1 MFRRG
6 DVGRGEGIRSKTL
19 LARWVR
25 AGSVLGLLAVLVV
38 ACESRA
44 FRSLQAGR
52 LYTTGTEALDRG
64 DHQTAIAQ
72 LEEAATLVPDA
83 SEIRNHLGLAYW
95 SAGDSDR
102 ARAAFEAAIDL
113 DCDNEAAR
121 ANLAS
126 LDAALAAPRAETSLD
141 AALAA
146 PRAETH
152 DAP

>member
-1 MFRRG
+1 VFRRG
-6 DVGRGEGIRSKTL
+6 DVGRGDRIRSKTP

-25 AGSVLGLLAVLVV
+25 GGLVLGLLTMLFA

-44 FRSLQAGR
+44 VRSLQAGR

-83 SEIRNHLGLAYW
+83 SEIRNQLGLAYW
-95 SAGDSDR
+95 SAGEPER

-126 LDAALAAPRAETSLD
+126 LHASLAAPRAET
-141 AALAA
+141 
-146 PRAETH
+146 R

>member
-6 DVGRGEGIRSKTL
+6 DVGRGERTRSKTL

-25 AGSVLGLLAVLVV
+25 AGLVLGLLVILGV

-44 FRSLQAGR
+44 IRSLQAGR
-52 LYTTGTEALDRG
+52 LYKTGTDALDRG

-95 SAGDSDR
+95 SMGEEER
-102 ARAAFEAAIDL
+102 ARAAFEKALDL

-121 ANLAS
+121 SNLAR
-126 LDAALAAPRAETSLD
+126 LAAEGASSVRID
-141 AALAA
+141 AG
-146 PRAETH
+146 
-152 DAP
+152 D

>member
-1 MFRRG
+1 MHRRRSRCAGRRG
-6 DVGRGEGIRSKTL
+6 LRVALWICVSVVGIGCQSPP
-19 LARWVR
+19 VR
-25 AGSVLGLLAVLVV
+25 AW
-38 ACESRA
+38 
-44 FRSLQAGR
+44 QAGR

-83 SEIRNHLGLAYW
+83 SEIRNQLGLAYW
-95 SAGDSDR
+95 SAGEPER

-126 LDAALAAPRAETSLD
+126 LDAARAAPRAETR
-141 AALAA
+141 AA
-146 PRAETH
+146 P
-152 DAP
+152 

>member
-6 DVGRGEGIRSKTL
+6 DVGGERTRSETL
-19 LARWVR
+19 PAGWVR
-25 AGSVLGLLAVLVV
+25 AGLVLGLLAILGV

-44 FRSLQAGR
+44 VRSLQAGR
-52 LYTTGTEALDRG
+52 LYTTGTDALDRG
-64 DHQTAIAQ
+64 NHQTAIAQ

-95 SAGDSDR
+95 SAGDSER

-121 ANLAS
+121 SNLAG
-126 LDAALAAPRAETSLD
+126 LDAARTAPRAETRD
-141 AALAA
+141 A
-146 PRAETH
+146 R
-152 DAP
+152 

>member
-6 DVGRGEGIRSKTL
+6 DVGRGEGIRSKTP

-25 AGSVLGLLAVLVV
+25 GGLVLGLLTMLVA

-44 FRSLQAGR
+44 VRSLQAGR

-95 SAGDSDR
+95 SAGDSER

-121 ANLAS
+121 SNLAS
-126 LDAALAAPRAETSLD
+126 LDAARNALRAETRD
-141 AALAA
+141 A
-146 PRAETH
+146 R
-152 DAP
+152 